1 MYTVIYLYRVNKEKV
16 QPFLDINDNISD
28 IFLENGAL
36 EDEIYQSDSLNGKN
50 GFRGLLDLVHVTP
63 NEQVFFGQSV
73 FRNKSHY
80 EEVLDH
86 VNSNDELNPLINEL
100 KKSVDYSKMFTGTFT
115 TSD

>member
-16 QPFLDINDNISD
+16 QPFLDINDSINE

-36 EDEIYQSDSLNGKN
+36 EDKIYEAENLDEKN
-50 GFRGLLDLVHVTP
+50 GFAGLLDLVDVTH

-86 VNSNDELNPLINEL
+86 VNSNDDLNQLINEL
-100 KKSVDYSKMFTGTFT
+100 KKVVDYSKVFTGSFT
-115 TSD
+115 TPD